1 MMENLPRRVASAVQ
15 ALTLTLALQTKSL
28 KALWTLDQRLL
39 LHRSSLA
46 TDLCVQDAGDDA
58 CDAALSASSTKQ
70 R

>member
-1 MMENLPRRVASAVQ
+1 MALQ
-15 ALTLTLALQTKSL
+15 ANTLTLALQTGSL

-39 LHRSSLA
+39 LHRSSRA
-46 TDLCVQDAGDDA
+46 TDLHVQDACDGA